1 MMKHKMIILLAI
13 ITCAMLAGQ
22 AAVSQERD
30 LTSVSISRLDFE
42 NADIRQVIKTLSEI
56 GNRNIVLDKNVEG
69 ECTVYLSD
77 ITWEA
82 ALLAVLN
89 MNDLVGYEDNGFI
102 KVMQRSD
109 YDSQIEQLEARR
121 KIEKLEQPKRVKV
134 VKIHHARAEDIKRTL
149 DPLLGEEDQPS
160 VDLRTNSLVFTAT
173 DSSLAVIDEIVQ
185 DLDAETRQVSI
196 EVKMV
201 SVDSNSLTEI
211 GVNWKAEDGGNQGIQ
226 ESILEEGKLFLGKYS
241 GTIDNTTLE
250 ATVAA
255 LIDKQKAEIV
265 SRPHI
270 TTQDNEPANISS
282 GKEVPIVTYDEARN
296 TVIEFADAS
305 TELMVTPHIL
315 TDDRILLDVDAARR
329 TAEGVGVGLQIN
341 EEQAQVKMI
350 VTNGQTA
357 VIGGLRQR
365 QDSTQDNGIPV
376 LQDIPLV
383 GQLFKYSKVQ
393 TKNTDLIIFI
403 TPRIVSN
410 VETRLTERT
419 ENNTGF

>member
-1 MMKHKMIILLAI
+1 MIMLLAI
-13 ITCAMLAGQ
+13 ITCAMLTGQ
-22 AAVSQERD
+22 KAISQERD
-30 LTSVSISRLDFE
+30 LSTITISRLDFE
-42 NADIRQVIKTLSEI
+42 DADIRQVIKTLSEI
-56 GNRNIVLDKNVEG
+56 GNRNVVLDKNVEG
-69 ECTVYLSD
+69 ECTVYLSN

-89 MNDLVGYEDNGFI
+89 MNDLVGYEDKGFI
-102 KVMQRSD
+102 KVMQRTD

-134 VKIHHARAEDIKRTL
+134 VKVHHARAEDIKRTL

-160 VDLRTNSLVFTAT
+160 VDMRTNSLVFTAT

-185 DLDAETRQVSI
+185 DLDTETSQVSI

-201 SVDSNSLTEI
+201 SVDSNVLTEI
-211 GVNWKAEDGGNQGIQ
+211 GVNWMAQDGGNQGIQ
-226 ESILEEGKLFLGKYS
+226 DTILEEDKLFLGKYS
-241 GTIDNTTLE
+241 GTIDNTILE

-255 LIDKQKAEIV
+255 LIDKNKAEIV

-305 TELMVTPHIL
+305 TELTVTPHIL
-315 TDDRILLDVDAARR
+315 TEDRILLDVDAARR
-329 TAEGVGVGLQIN
+329 TAEGIGVGLQIN

-365 QDSTQDNGIPV
+365 QDSNQNKGIPI

-403 TPRIVSN
+403 TPRIVSD
-410 VETRLTERT
+410 VETQLTEIT
-419 ENNTGF
+419 DESADF